1 MFFADN
7 LTKDHSMK
15 KSIFTAAVLTTILL
29 AGCGGGGSDGGGTG
43 SVVNANY
50 NFDGIWGVKTS
61 NNRIT
66 GPCTW
71 TELTEAFI
79 IKDQCRSASVGGVE
93 VSISCNSD
101 TKTMAFSF
109 DLNTKLTGNLT
120 ATSPTELSGSGFSSG
135 NGGACTNA
143 YDLKMTLLSR

>member
-1 MFFADN
+1 
-7 LTKDHSMK
+7 MK
-15 KSIFTAAVLTTILL
+15 KSIFTAAVLTTLLL
-29 AGCGGGGSDGGGTG
+29 AGCGGGGSDSGNTG

-71 TELTEAFI
+71 TDITEALI
-79 IKDQCRSASVGGVE
+79 IKDQCKSGSVGGVP
-93 VSISCNSD
+93 VSVSCNSD
-101 TKTMAFSF
+101 AKTLAFSF
-109 DLNTKLTGNLT
+109 DINSTQLT
-120 ATSPTELSGSGFSSG
+120 ASLTAASATEL
-135 NGGACTNA
+135 NGAGLSVAGVCRNA